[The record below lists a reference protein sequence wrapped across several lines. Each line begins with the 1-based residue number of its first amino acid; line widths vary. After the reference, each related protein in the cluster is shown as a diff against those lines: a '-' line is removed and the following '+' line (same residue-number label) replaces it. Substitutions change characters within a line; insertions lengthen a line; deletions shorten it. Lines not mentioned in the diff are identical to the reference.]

1 MFKYLLFIALVI
13 SCLLQFTECRRRYSD
28 DVSTFGRYHSD
39 DSSAVES
46 REVSGSSGSSLV
58 GGMLQTVAMVFN
70 NFVSSN
76 LRFLGSIGV
85 FISEKI
91 SKVISWFI
99 NLIIRFS
106 Q

>member
-13 SCLLQFTECRRRYSD
+13 SCLLQFTEC
-28 DVSTFGRYHSD
+28 RYHSD